1 MRLTPRQRAIFE
13 LRCRDGLARK
23 EVADR
28 LGIALDTVK
37 VQTTVAL
44 RRNGLIAT
52 DQICYRLERPVPDGI
67 VRAEEV

>member
-1 MRLTPRQRAIFE
+1 MHLTARQRQIFE

-23 EVADR
+23 EVAAR

-52 DQICYRLERPVPDGI
+52 DQICYRLERPAPAGTL
-67 VRAEEV
+67 RAEAI